1 MEQDTSKYNKIIET
15 TTEIVSQ
22 EKAITQQT
30 RLIIEAV
37 WKLLV
42 RGETAKGIQ
51 EKLEITPQQYKD
63 AVYNI
68 VTTTKPNT
76 DDIDRERKL
85 AHDRYLNIYR
95 KLHDQ
100 YDEAEKPAEITM
112 IARELRAT
120 VKDIGEIYSI
130 KMAEKLE
137 IDINI
142 NEREEAN
149 KTIERLLQKMRGEP
163 LAIEAEV
170 VEDDDDEPADLPP
183 DSEPNNHQSDQTEP
197 QNPTSPESN
206 ISSPSHD
213 HTEETNQ

>member
-1 MEQDTSKYNKIIET
+1 MDNNPNNYNNIIET

-30 RLIIEAV
+30 RLTTEAV

-42 RGETAKGIQ
+42 RGETAKNIQ
-51 EKLEITPQQYKD
+51 TKLEITPQQYKD
-63 AVYNI
+63 AIYNI

-120 VKDIGEIYSI
+120 IKDIGDIYSI

-149 KTIERLLQKMRGEP
+149 RTIERLLQKMRGEP
-163 LAIEAEV
+163 LAIEAQI
-170 VEDDDDEPADLPP
+170 VEDDDTDPSDPPP
-183 DSEPNNHQSDQTEP
+183 DS
-197 QNPTSPESN
+197 
-206 ISSPSHD
+206 
-213 HTEETNQ
+213 

>member
-1 MEQDTSKYNKIIET
+1 MDKQTPDYDKMIET
-15 TTEIVSQ
+15 TTDIVSQ

-30 RLIIEAV
+30 RLTTESV

-42 RGETAKGIQ
+42 RGETPKNIQ
-51 EKLEITPQQYKD
+51 NKLEITPQQYKD

-100 YDEAEKPAEITM
+100 YDQTETPAEMTM
-112 IARELRAT
+112 VARELRAT
-120 VKDIGEIYSI
+120 VKDIGDIYSI

-149 KTIERLLQKMRGEP
+149 RTIERLLQKMRGEP
-163 LAIEAEV
+163 KAIEAEI
-170 VEDDDDEPADLPP
+170 VEDDDDDPSDLPP
-183 DSEPNNHQSDQTEP
+183 DSEPNSHPTDQNEP
-197 QNPTSPESN
+197 QNQTSPEAN
-206 ISSPSHD
+206 ISSQSHD
-213 HTEETNQ
+213 HNEETNQ

>member
-1 MEQDTSKYNKIIET
+1 MDPTKYDHIIET
-15 TTEIVSQ
+15 TTEIINND
-22 EKAITQQT
+22 KAITEQT
-30 RLIIEAV
+30 RLTIEAV

-42 RGETAKGIQ
+42 RGETSKNIQ
-51 EKLEITPQQYKD
+51 TKLELTNNQYKD
-63 AVYNI
+63 AIYHI
-68 VTTTKPNT
+68 VTGTKPNT
-76 DDIDRERKL
+76 EDIDRERKL

-100 YDEAEKPAEITM
+100 YDQAEKPAEITM

-149 KTIERLLQKMRGEP
+149 KTITRLLQKMRGEP
-163 LAIEAEV
+163 LAIEGEIIEEAI
-170 VEDDDDEPADLPP
+170 VEDDDDEPADPPP
-183 DSEPNNHQSDQTEP
+183 DCVPN
-197 QNPTSPESN
+197 SP
-206 ISSPSHD
+206 P
-213 HTEETNQ
+213 TNQT